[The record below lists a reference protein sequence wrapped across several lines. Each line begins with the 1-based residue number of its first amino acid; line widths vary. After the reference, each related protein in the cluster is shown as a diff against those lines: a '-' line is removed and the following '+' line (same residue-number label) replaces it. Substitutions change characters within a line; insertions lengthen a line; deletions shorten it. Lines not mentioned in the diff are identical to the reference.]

1 MALTQFKV
9 NKISY
14 YTIFFITG
22 VYLVFFQLF
31 ENYKNPKFINYDAVS
46 YYSYLPAIFIHHD
59 IKLTFTGGEYTDH
72 FWPDKAPNGGNVIK
86 TTCGMA
92 ILYSPFFF
100 TGHLLANI
108 LDYEASGFTLPYGV
122 CLYFG
127 TIFYVFIGLFFLRK
141 VLLYYFEDK
150 YVALTL
156 FTLCLGTNLFYQSVY
171 EALITHAYN
180 FTLSSIFLY
189 LIIKW
194 HEKPLFSNS
203 LFLGL
208 VGGLMVL
215 IRPTN
220 VMIALLFILY
230 GISSI
235 ASLKSK
241 LKLIFTN
248 SHYLILMVVAGFCM
262 LIPQLLYWQYVTGSW
277 HYYSYGNERFFF
289 TNPHIIEGLF
299 SYRKGWLLYTPMM
312 CFSLAGILL
321 LRKALPQYFLAISI
335 FMIIFIYITFS
346 WWCWWYGGVFGM
358 RPFVDFYPFLA
369 IPLCLF
375 FKTFLVKRKVA
386 VPLLTI
392 CAFFVYVNIFQ
403 TNQYKEGYLHWDAV
417 SSKTYWQSF
426 LVNKRYNQY
435 DLKCPSYHNASK
447 GIDEY

>member
-1 MALTQFKV
+1 MQFKI
-9 NKISY
+9 NKISN

-22 VYLVFFQLF
+22 VYLVFFLWFKKFNDQ
-31 ENYKNPKFINYDAVS
+31 KFINYDVVS
-46 YYSYLPAIFIHHD
+46 YYAYLPAIFIHHD

-100 TGHLLANI
+100 MGHLLAKI
-108 LDYEASGFTLPYGV
+108 LGYEASGFTLPYGV
-122 CLYFG
+122 CLYLG

-141 VLLYYFEDK
+141 VLLYYFSDRV
-150 YVALTL
+150 VALTL
-156 FTLCLGTNLFYQSVY
+156 FTLCMGTNLFYQSVY

-180 FTLSSIFLY
+180 FTLSSIFLF
-189 LIIKW
+189 LMIKW
-194 HEKPLFSNS
+194 HEKPLVSNS

-230 GISSI
+230 GINGIGSM
-235 ASLKSK
+235 KSK
-241 LKLIFTN
+241 LRFLLKH
-248 SHYLILMVVAGFCM
+248 SQYLIMMVVAGFCM
-262 LIPQLLYWQYVTGSW
+262 LMPQILYWQYVTGNW
-277 HYYSYGNERFFF
+277 YYYSYGNERFFF
-289 TNPHIIEGLF
+289 TNPHILEGLF
-299 SYRKGWLLYTPMM
+299 SYRKGWLLYTPLM
-312 CFSLAGILL
+312 CFSLIGIFF
-321 LRKALPQYFLAISI
+321 LRKKMPQYFLAISF

-358 RPFVDFYPFLA
+358 RPFIDFYPFLA
-369 IPLCLF
+369 IPLSLF
-375 FKTFLVKRKVA
+375 YTKFLANKKVGVA
-386 VPLLTI
+386 LLTV
-392 CAFFVYVNIFQ
+392 CAFFVFLNIFQ
-403 TNQYKEGYLHWDAV
+403 TLQYKKGFLHWDAV

-426 LVNKRYNQY
+426 LVNKSYNPY
-435 DLKCPSYHNASK
+435 DLKCPSYINASK